1 MTRNMK
7 SKLAIKFPTPNE
19 WSSNALPPVRL
30 SSSNSLPPGQE
41 KASNAWGMP
50 GEGDGDVGTLV
61 FAQLGITLNLC
72 TRKVSKMFKVVK
84 VMTTHG
90 VYRQCQLPVVDLS
103 NFKK

>member
-7 SKLAIKFPTPNE
+7 SKLAIKFPTLNE

-50 GEGDGDVGTLV
+50 GEGGGGWGCWYISFCTIGHKLSR
-61 FAQLGITLNLC
+61 LC
-72 TRKVSKMFKVVK
+72 KVVK
-84 VMTTHG
+84 VMTTHE

>member
-7 SKLAIKFPTPNE
+7 SKLAIKFPTLNE

-50 GEGDGDVGTLV
+50 GEGGGGDGDVVTLV
-61 FAQLGITLNLC
+61 FAQLGISC
-72 TRKVSKMFKVVK
+72 QGYVK
-84 VMTTHG
+84 
-90 VYRQCQLPVVDLS
+90 LS
-103 NFKK
+103 RL